1 MSGTGN
7 DFQNGAPFYLDA
19 TQQDLLLAALAS
31 NNQNPNDLF
40 SNVNGL
46 DEKQPTGHDQFQ
58 YPMNNLDSSTFFA
71 SPHQS
76 TPANAFSSMGVE
88 ESPFIDYLD
97 GDNSFDFDGAERG
110 DLMIGSLPGDTPD
123 GESNDKRKSPDDDA
137 DEDDEEGGGKR
148 REGEDKQAKKPGRK
162 PLTSEPTTVRSASR
176 TCRWRLTQM

>member
-1 MSGTGN
+1 MSGNGN

-46 DEKQPTGHDQFQ
+46 DDKQLQGNDQFQ
-58 YPMNNLDSSTFFA
+58 YPLNNLDSNNFFA
-71 SPHQS
+71 SPQQG
-76 TPANAFSSMGVE
+76 TPANAFNSMSVE

-97 GDNSFDFDGAERG
+97 GDNSFDFDGANRG
-110 DLMIGSLPGDTPD
+110 DLMIGSLPDTPD
-123 GESNDKRKSPDDDA
+123 GESNDKRKNPNDDA
-137 DEDDEEGGGKR
+137 DEDEEGGGKR

-162 PLTSEPTTVRSASR
+162 PLTSEPTTVRSFR
-176 TCRWRLTQM
+176 QQHL